1 MTNPTRVLAFSVFV
15 IFGVAIAGQ
24 YAQWLSPPDGVAVA
38 PSLLPAAYAN
48 PAEVAWQDTLRR
60 GETLSQ
66 LLERAEVAEADAQ
79 ALIRELGQHED
90 LRHLQPGSVVSY
102 RKSFASGDMRGL
114 ALRMDADR
122 TLDVH
127 RESEG
132 WKGEMKEVPVVTD
145 TVVLAGTV
153 TSSLYAALMNGEG
166 SGAPAEERQA
176 IADILADR
184 IFAWQIDFSRD
195 LRSGD
200 QFRILYERMVRPDGT
215 AREGR
220 VLGVQFSVNGRD
232 YDAYR
237 FATTDGVED
246 YYDGEGDSLR
256 RAFLRAP
263 LQFRRITSAY
273 AKSRFHPILKKN
285 RPHHGID
292 YAARS
297 GTPIFAVGDGTIQRA
312 AKNGGYG
319 NVVEIRHKRG
329 YGSRYAHLRGFAKG
343 MRAGARVRQ
352 GEVIGYVG
360 STGLATGPHLHY
372 EFHSGGRPVDP
383 NNVKYITGDPVPGA
397 ERARFAEVLRRQLAA
412 MDRLDLARFAAAVKD
427 PRRDP
432 RLAER

>member
-1 MTNPTRVLAFSVFV
+1 MRNPTRALAFGVFV
-15 IFGVAIAGQ
+15 VFGAAICGHYVQ
-24 YAQWLSPPDGVAVA
+24 LLSPPGEVPLA

-60 GETLSQ
+60 GETLSE
-66 LLERAEVAEADAQ
+66 LLARAQIAETDAQ
-79 ALIRELGQHED
+79 ALIRELAHHED
-90 LRHLQPGSVVSY
+90 PRHLQAGSIVSY

-132 WKGEMKEVPVVTD
+132 WKGEVKEVPVITD
-145 TVVLAGTV
+145 TVVFSGSV
-153 TSSLYAALMNGEG
+153 ESSLYAALMDGEG
-166 SGAPAEERQA
+166 SGVPAEERQA
-176 IADILADR
+176 VADILADR

-195 LRSGD
+195 LRPND
-200 QFRILYERMVRPDGT
+200 TFRILYQRLVRPDGT

-232 YDAYR
+232 YEAYR
-237 FATTDGVED
+237 FTTADGTED
-246 YYDGEGDSLR
+246 YYDREGESLR

-273 AKSRFHPILKKN
+273 TKSRFHPILKKN
-285 RPHHGID
+285 RPHNGID
-292 YAARS
+292 YAART
-297 GTPIFAVGDGTIQRA
+297 GTPVFAVGDGVIKQA
-312 AKNGGYG
+312 GKNGGYG
-319 NVVEIRHKRG
+319 NVVEIRHNRG

-343 MRAGARVRQ
+343 MRSGTRVKQ

-383 NNVKYITGDPVPGA
+383 NTVKSITGDPVPSG
-397 ERARFAEVLRRQLAA
+397 ERAHFAEVLRGQLAA
-412 MDRLDLARFAAAVKD
+412 MERFEGSRFAAGVDGD
-427 PRRDP
+427 PPVADR
-432 RLAER
+432 